1 MNDKEKTLNQKLLR
15 WPFKR
20 KPALMDGG
28 LDPRTL
34 QALSVEAR
42 RARKQAGMSSELS
55 SSAPVGRELSRG
67 RPVGTPASLLTES
80 PTSPQQ
86 HETERSKSPSTTIS
100 ETAADRQRQ
109 ALEAHLAAKP
119 VRPPVTVEEIRH
131 APYATLE
138 SLYARLEVPAEGEY
152 PADWSVRRQVCMAA
166 IWRRKQDAAGIVEV
180 EWPRFFVNPPEQYQ

>member
-20 KPALMDGG
+20 KPALMVGG

-34 QALSVEAR
+34 QALSVAAR
-42 RARKQAGMSSELS
+42 RARKQAGMSSELDQ
-55 SSAPVGRELSRG
+55 SAPVGRELSRG
-67 RPVGTPASLLTES
+67 RPVGTPERLFLETHPAPQLPKTTRTTEDVL
-80 PTSPQQ
+80 
-86 HETERSKSPSTTIS
+86 R

-166 IWRRKQDAAGIVEV
+166 IWRRKQEANGTLELPTM
-180 EWPRFFVNPPEQYQ
+180 PRYLPNPEQWFA